1 MTIKKAFTLIELL
14 VVIAIIGIL
23 SSLIVV
29 SMSGMTEKAN
39 IAKTQVYYNSMRN
52 ALLGDLVSEWK
63 FEEGSG
69 ATAYDSW
76 SGGGASTGAA
86 NGTITGAT
94 YLSSTSGSCLYGSCL
109 NFSGTGQYVTIAH
122 ANVPIFTTK
131 LTAMAWIKG
140 ASAVD
145 KVVIGQLASPT
156 TQISW
161 VIYNATGKLRTT
173 VSCDGTATTNYK
185 SAVSTTVNGFDNKWH
200 LVGFV
205 FNAGTL
211 TPYIDG
217 VAIAVTP
224 TTAGT
229 CNSLF
234 DSSAALTMGA
244 DLISGSYS
252 NLYTGILDDT
262 KIYKEVITTSQI
274 KEMYYSGLNSLLTA
288 GKISVEE
295 YSQKINNI
303 GLNK

>member
-1 MTIKKAFTLIELL
+1 MTLRKAFTLIELL

-23 SSLIVV
+23 SGLIVV
-29 SMSGMTEKAN
+29 SMSGVTEKAN
-39 IAKTQVYYNSMRN
+39 IAKAQVYYNSMRN

-69 ATAYDSW
+69 ANAYDSW

-109 NFSGTGQYVTIAH
+109 NFSGTAQYVSVPH
-122 ANVPIFTTK
+122 ANVPVFTTK
-131 LTAMAWIKG
+131 LSAMAWVKG
-140 ASAVD
+140 ASAAD
-145 KVVIGQLASPT
+145 KAIIGQLDTNA
-156 TQISW
+156 QRSW
-161 VIYNATGKLRTT
+161 MIYNATGKLRVT
-173 VSCDGTATTNYK
+173 VSCDGTLTNYK
-185 SAVSTTVNGFDNKWH
+185 TSVSTTINAFDSKWH

-229 CNSLF
+229 CTSLF

-244 DLISGSYS
+244 DLVSGTYS
-252 NLYTGILDDT
+252 NLYTGILDDARVF
-262 KIYKEVITTSQI
+262 KEIVPTAQI
-274 KEMYYSGLNSLLTA
+274 KEMYYSGINDLFAT
-288 GKISVEE
+288 GKMSAEE
-295 YSQKINNI
+295 YSQKISELS
-303 GLNK
+303 LNK